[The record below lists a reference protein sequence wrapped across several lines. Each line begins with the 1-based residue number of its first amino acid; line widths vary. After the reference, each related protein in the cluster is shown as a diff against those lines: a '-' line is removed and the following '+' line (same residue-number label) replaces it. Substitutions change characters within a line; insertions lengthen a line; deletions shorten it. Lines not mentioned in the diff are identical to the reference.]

1 MDLKK
6 TKPKQVKSTA
16 KKFLALDEL
25 FSAIGTHA
33 GGGGQ
38 SSCPGGH
45 GGNGGSAGKWPPK
58 QAPHC
63 YDKSASGGNAGSS
76 SSGGGGGDSCGN
88 HYGGGGGGGG
98 LQFGHT
104 NFKTHLSYGGGGG
117 GGGASAFRDDPN
129 PGGKGGSGGGLV
141 YLQVGKLV
149 LQGTI
154 SVKGNSGQCL
164 NRKRHRSAP
173 GGSGAGGSVVI
184 FTKKLIGDPKS
195 KISVSGGDAVKCA
208 FGTGGGKQTKSFANH
223 AVEVVVS
230 DAGLYRKVNP
240 PITAKSVMDFKRTK
254 PKQVNS

>member
-1 MDLKK
+1 MPAAEEETQLSTVTMVRPVGRGGDIS
-6 TKPKQVKSTA
+6 PVAGEGEEAVGVVVKMEEREDQLET
-16 KKFLALDEL
+16 LVPML
-25 FSAIGTHA
+25 GV
-33 GGGGQ
+33 
-38 SSCPGGH
+38 
-45 GGNGGSAGKWPPK
+45 GSVVLPRRTWWQWRKCREWPPN

-98 LQFGHT
+98 LQFGNT
-104 NFKTHLSYGGGGG
+104 NFTTHLSYGGGGG
-117 GGGASAFRDDPN
+117 GGGASAFSDDPN

-164 NRKRHRSAP
+164 NRKGHRSAP

-184 FTKKLIGDPKS
+184 FTKKLIGDPKT
-195 KISVSGGDAVKCA
+195 KISVSGGDPVKCA

-223 AVEVVVS
+223 AV
-230 DAGLYRKVNP
+230 R
-240 PITAKSVMDFKRTK
+240 TA
-254 PKQVNS
+254 